1 MQWFCE
7 QTIQLPTLLRIL
19 TKTKISHKIHSQE
32 RIRARQAKL
41 VSGALQTITKTNGVS
56 NDGKAIVAGDDID
69 LDDPLGIAKINYA
82 VNTKYNYS
90 YFNSHFMSIPYEYN
104 LFI

>member
-56 NDGKAIVAGDDID
+56 NDGKAIVAEDDID
-69 LDDPLGIAKINYA
+69 LDDPLGIAKTNYA
-82 VNTKYNYS
+82 VNTKYNYFTS
-90 YFNSHFMSIPYEYN
+90 PSHFMSIPYEYN